1 MPRAEIQ
8 NLRAALKMPSS
19 AGRLSRLRLLLV
31 DIERDPAIGSK
42 RLFDGIRKGLNAIL
56 KTDNMDN
63 EILASAARL
72 LLRLDRIDPF
82 KQKARSE
89 KQRQESIAL
98 QSAAPIVPA
107 TPGTEGDKL
116 VWDL

>member
-56 KTDNMDN
+56 KIETLDN
-63 EILASAARL
+63 ELLGSASRL
-72 LLRLDRIDPF
+72 LIRLDRVDRF
-82 KQKARSE
+82 KQKSKHLKQEARE
-89 KQRQESIAL
+89 LAEQP
-98 QSAAPIVPA
+98 AAPVVPA
-107 TPGTEGDKL
+107 TPPIAPGGTTP
-116 VWDL
+116 WD